1 MYIRNGISSIKFL
14 MTEDSA
20 GQAKDKRTRI
30 TGERRQ
36 SWVRTQYCGEKLLI
50 KRQSAEGE
58 FISVEKKGGHSGEPM
73 ENFRGKRETCE
84 ASSSLCKHISSH
96 GKPSTEVRECWS
108 SWGFSGCLP

>member
-1 MYIRNGISSIKFL
+1 MYVRNGISSIKFL

-30 TGERRQ
+30 TGVHRQ

-50 KRQSAEGE
+50 KRQSEEGE
-58 FISVEKKGGHSGEPM
+58 FISVEKKGGNSGEPM

-84 ASSSLCKHISSH
+84 ARPLCKHISSH
-96 GKPSTEVRECWS
+96 GKPSTEVREYWS